1 MRLPAASQ
9 TIPLAAAPPTVWVGH
24 LIMLVVLLP
33 FHGVGGV
40 IVLSWCWWC
49 YCLIMDGVVCAIVL
63 SWCWWCYC
71 LIMVLVVLV
80 CLIMTMVVLLSYH
93 GVGGASVLSW
103 CWWCYCLIIVL
114 VVLSSYHGVGDAI
127 TLSCWW
133 CYCLIMLVVLLPSD
147 WADCLECAMDNYFI
161 CMQTVGFHKFL

>member
-49 YCLIMDGVVCAIVL
+49 YCLIMVL
-63 SWCWWCYC
+63 
-71 LIMVLVVLV
+71 
-80 CLIMTMVVLLSYH
+80 VVLLSYH
-93 GVGGASVLSW
+93 GVGCASVSYHENGGAIVLSW
-103 CWWCYCLIIVL
+103 CWW
-114 VVLSSYHGVGDAI
+114 
-127 TLSCWW
+127 
-133 CYCLIMLVVLLPSD
+133 
-147 WADCLECAMDNYFI
+147 
-161 CMQTVGFHKFL
+161 